1 MKYQILVIQL
11 KKTDYDTK
19 VKEIEKQIT
28 DHSHNKYITTLE
40 HNKLTTKPELRF
52 CAGSNPACGM
62 LEIRDGEDL

>member
-19 VKEIEKQIT
+19 VKKIEKQIT
-28 DHSHNKYITTLE
+28 DHSHNKYITTPE